1 MSSYDVVVI
10 GAGPAGYVAA
20 IRSAQLGKRV
30 AVIDAWLGKDGK
42 PALGGTCLNVGCIPS
57 KAWLESSEYY
67 YDVAHKMGDHGI
79 RAGEIT
85 LDVPAMAARKDKIV
99 TTLTKGIESLF
110 KKNKVSWLPG
120 KARLLPGRKVEITSV
135 TDKNAAPQVVDA
147 EHIIIATGS
156 VPRHIPNVT
165 IDDKHIFDSSGALDF
180 NSVPRK
186 LVIIGAGVIGL
197 ELGSVWKRLGSEVIL
212 LEAMDA
218 FLAMTDEQIA
228 RDAHKEFKR
237 QGLDIR
243 LGTRVLSATPGKKS
257 VVLQYQDETGD
268 HTLECDRVIVA
279 VGRKPMLAGLD
290 ADKIGL
296 EIDEGGYIHVDEFC
310 NTNLPNVYAIGD
322 VVRGPMLAHK
332 GSEEGVMVAERIAGE
347 ETRLNHDTIPWVI
360 YTAPEIA
367 WVGKTEKQLKSA
379 ARKYKVGVFPL
390 AASGR
395 AKAMGVDSGLVKI
408 IADVKTDRILG
419 VHIIAPGASELIAEA
434 VVAMEFAASAEDL
447 SRIVHAHPS
456 ISEAM
461 HEAALAVQGRS
472 LHI

>member
-1 MSSYDVVVI
+1 MNKFDVVII

-20 IRSAQLGKRV
+20 IRCAQLGQTV
-30 AVIDAWLGKDGK
+30 AVIDAWIGKNGQ

-67 YDVAHKMGDHGI
+67 YDIVHKMSDHGI
-79 RAGEIT
+79 RAGEVS
-85 LDVPAMAARKDKIV
+85 LDVAAMAARKDKIV
-99 TTLTKGIESLF
+99 TTLTKGVESLF
-110 KKNKVSWLPG
+110 KKNNIAWLPG
-120 KARLLPGRKVEITSV
+120 KGRLLPGRRVEITPSV
-135 TDKNAAPQVVDA
+135 GDGAPETVEA

-156 VPRHIPNVT
+156 APRHIPNVV
-165 IDDKHIFDSSGALDF
+165 IDNKYVFDSSGALDF
-180 NSVPRK
+180 TSVPRK

-212 LEAMDA
+212 LEAMDS
-218 FLAMTDEQIA
+218 FLAMADEQIA
-228 RDAHKEFKR
+228 REARQEFER

-243 LGTRVLSATPGKKS
+243 LGTRVLSATPKAKS
-257 VVLQYQDETGD
+257 VVLQYQDAAGD
-268 HTLECDRVIVA
+268 HALDCDRVIVA
-279 VGRKPMLAGLD
+279 VGRRPMLHGLD
-290 ADKIGL
+290 AEKIGL
-296 EIDEGGYIHVDEFC
+296 ELDEGGYLHVNEFC
-310 NTNLPNVYAIGD
+310 NTNLPNIYAIGD

-332 GSEEGVMVAERIAGE
+332 GSEEGVMVAERIAGQ
-347 ETRLNHDTIPWVI
+347 ETRLNHDTIPWVV
-360 YTAPEIA
+360 YTSPEIA

-395 AKAMGVDSGLVKI
+395 AKAMGVSTGLVKI
-408 IADVKTDRILG
+408 IADAKTDRILG

-456 ISEAM
+456 ISEAL
-461 HEAALAVQGRS
+461 HEAALAVQGRTI
-472 LHI
+472 HI

>member
-1 MSSYDVVVI
+1 MKKFDVLVI
-10 GAGPAGYVAA
+10 GAGPAGYVAS
-20 IRSAQLGKRV
+20 IRAAQLGKIV
-30 AVIDAWLGKDGK
+30 ACVDAWIGKDGK

-67 YDVAHKMGDHGI
+67 YDITHKLDSHGI
-79 RAGEIT
+79 KASEVS

-99 TTLTKGIESLF
+99 TSLTKGIESLF
-110 KKNKVSWLPG
+110 KKNGVTWLAG
-120 KARLLPGRKVEITSV
+120 KARLLPGHQVEV
-135 TDKNAAPQVVDA
+135 TPTGKKDAPEIVEA

-156 VPRHIPNVT
+156 VPRHIPNVL
-165 IDDKHIFDSSGALDF
+165 IDDRFIFESSGALDF
-180 NSVPRK
+180 TSVPRK

-212 LEAMDA
+212 LEAMDT
-218 FLAMTDEQIA
+218 FLAMADDQIA
-228 RDAHKEFKR
+228 LEARKEFKR

-243 LGTRVLSATPGKKS
+243 LGARVLSATPKEKS
-257 VVLQYQDETGD
+257 VVVRYQDDGGD
-268 HTLECDRVIVA
+268 HSIECDRVIVA
-279 VGRKPMLAGLD
+279 VGRKPMLEGLD
-290 ADKIGL
+290 ADKVGL
-296 EIDEGGYIHVDEFC
+296 ELDERGYIHVDEYC
-310 NTNLPNVYAIGD
+310 GTNQPNIYAIGD

-332 GSEEGVMVAERIAGE
+332 GSEEGVMVAERIAGQ
-347 ETRLNHDTIPWVI
+347 ETRLNHDTIPWVM

-367 WVGKTEKQLKSA
+367 WVGKTEKQLKAA
-379 ARKYKVGVFPL
+379 ARKFKTGVFPL

-395 AKAMGVDSGLVKI
+395 AKAMGVSSGLVKI
-408 IADVKTDRILG
+408 IADAKTDRILG

-461 HEAALAVQGRS
+461 HEAALAVHGRT